1 LIFNI
6 FDTVSKKEQIRFK
19 GLIIKTSRER
29 TSYNEHIKT
38 NITRVEVEVRWF
50 AGEAKIEWSQGE
62 PDWK

>member
-1 LIFNI
+1 LNFNI

-38 NITRVEVEVRWF
+38 NVTRVEVEVR
-50 AGEAKIEWSQGE
+50 
-62 PDWK
+62 